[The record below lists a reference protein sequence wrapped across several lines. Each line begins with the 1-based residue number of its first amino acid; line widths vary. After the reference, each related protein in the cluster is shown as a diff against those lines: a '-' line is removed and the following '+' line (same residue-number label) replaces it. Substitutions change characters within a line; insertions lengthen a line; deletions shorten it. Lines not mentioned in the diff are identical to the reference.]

1 LNWASKHLRMDLNV
15 KDPYDKALVYLLII
29 SLALRLVWLDVPKG
43 SLIFDERQQQM
54 LPVNGTT

>member
-1 LNWASKHLRMDLNV
+1 MDLNV

-29 SLALRLVWLDVPKG
+29 SLGLRLIWLDLPKG
-43 SLIFDERQQQM
+43 SLIFDERQRQM

>member
-1 LNWASKHLRMDLNV
+1 MDLDV
-15 KDPYDKALVYLLII
+15 KDPYDKALVYLLMV

-43 SLIFDERQQQM
+43 SLIFDERQRQM

>member
-1 LNWASKHLRMDLNV
+1 MDWAGKHIHMDLDV
-15 KDPYDKALVYLLII
+15 KDPYDKALVYLLMV

-43 SLIFDERQQQM
+43 SLIFDERQRQM

>member
-1 LNWASKHLRMDLNV
+1 MDLSL

-29 SLALRLVWLDVPKG
+29 GLALRLIWLDLPKG
-43 SLIFDERQQQM
+43 SLIFDERQRQA

>member
-1 LNWASKHLRMDLNV
+1 MDWAGKHLHMNLSL

-29 SLALRLVWLDVPKG
+29 GLALRLIWLDLPKG
-43 SLIFDERQQQM
+43 SLIFDERQRQV

>member
-1 LNWASKHLRMDLNV
+1 MDWAGKRLHMDLSL

-29 SLALRLVWLDVPKG
+29 GLALRLIWLDLPKG
-43 SLIFDERQQQM
+43 SLIFDERQRQA